1 MSTRKLTTLGLFTAL
16 SLAIFLLE
24 SLLPPLLPLPGI
36 KLGLANIV
44 TLILL
49 RRFSLRD
56 TFLVVLARIL
66 LSSFFYS
73 QAISLLYS
81 LLGGLLSLLIM
92 YLLNRLLKAHFLYLT
107 SIFDGISHNLG
118 QIIAACLS
126 TSSLL
131 SFILPS
137 LPPFKRH
144 PHRPLH
150 RSLRPLCPKIHP
162 PFFLSFQI
170 HLSISHIFRFS
181 VGKKKI
187 SSDK

>member
-1 MSTRKLTTLGLFTAL
+1 MSTRKLTTLGLYTAL

-49 RRFSLRD
+49 RRSSLRD

-81 LLGGLLSLLIM
+81 LLGGLFSLLIM

-107 SIFDGISHNLG
+107 SIFGGIFHNLG
-118 QIIAACLS
+118 QITAACLS
-126 TSSLL
+126 TSSLFPL
-131 SFILPS
+131 SYLPLLLLSGILTGLFTGLCAHFALKY
-137 LPPFKRH
+137 LPH
-144 PHRPLH
+144 
-150 RSLRPLCPKIHP
+150 S
-162 PFFLSFQI
+162 
-170 HLSISHIFRFS
+170 
-181 VGKKKI
+181 
-187 SSDK
+187 

>member
-1 MSTRKLTTLGLFTAL
+1 MSTRKLTTLGLYTAL

-49 RRFSLRD
+49 RRSSLRD

-73 QAISLLYS
+73 QAIRLLYS

-92 YLLNRLLKAHFLYLT
+92 YLLNRLLKAHLLYLT
-107 SIFDGISHNLG
+107 SIFGGISHNLG

-126 TSSLL
+126 TSSLFPL
-131 SFILPS
+131 SYLPFLLLSGILTG
-137 LPPFKRH
+137 LFTGLCAHFALKYI
-144 PHRPLH
+144 PH
-150 RSLRPLCPKIHP
+150 
-162 PFFLSFQI
+162 
-170 HLSISHIFRFS
+170 
-181 VGKKKI
+181 
-187 SSDK
+187 SS

>member
-1 MSTRKLTTLGLFTAL
+1 MSTRKLTTLGLFTAF

-49 RRFSLRD
+49 RRSSLRD

-107 SIFDGISHNLG
+107 SIFGGISHNLG
-118 QIIAACLS
+118 QITAACLS
-126 TSSLL
+126 TSSLFPL
-131 SFILPS
+131 SYLPFLLLS
-137 LPPFKRH
+137 GLLTGLFTGLCAHFALKYI
-144 PHRPLH
+144 PH
-150 RSLRPLCPKIHP
+150 
-162 PFFLSFQI
+162 
-170 HLSISHIFRFS
+170 
-181 VGKKKI
+181 
-187 SSDK
+187 SS